1 MFMKDIQRN
10 REVRV
15 ERMREERRR
24 DRDNEGGE
32 KKR

>member
-1 MFMKDIQRN
+1 MKDIQRN